1 MTPTFGDRMSMFHR
15 GFEDHDFLGWTR
27 ESCGWFEMGGL
38 VRRLYMGDGLAVNAH
53 EDDYFGNDLDALSVS
68 GRGVDIMMDVLNS
81 DVVFSECG
89 FSMRSRL
96 YGTEL
101 GFHPEEPGTEITPAG
116 DITDH
121 TGWDVAEAARLRD
134 LVYRNDP
141 SAVSDNLVIKLDDTL
156 SISVDRETLGRI
168 ESPLADVDYRRGA
181 LSVRFRGSLGRAR
194 EGVAVT
200 CGCNAVMVIALP
212 GGCGDGFRETVRYLN
227 SNLDRWCD
235 GPWDEEREASVDSDA
250 GTGSSTYPFP
260 RGLHSKPRWGSAC
273 DRFGLEEFEDYD
285 CDLFWVGSMFDDGY
299 LRPKPGS
306 VQIGFVFKP
315 TDFRIYDWHHPLV
328 EPTMNQSL
336 SEGELRHLMRLC
348 RRHMSEHPQR
358 GAFSED
364 DD

>member
-1 MTPTFGDRMSMFHR
+1 MTPTFGDRMSMFRR
-15 GFEDHDFLGWTR
+15 GFEDHDFLGWTH

-101 GFHPEEPGTEITPAG
+101 GFHPEGPGTEITPAG

-141 SAVSDNLVIKLDDTL
+141 SAVSDDLVIRLDDTL

-200 CGCNAVMVIALP
+200 CGYDAVMVMNNVV
-212 GGCGDGFRETVRYLN
+212 EEYKSRYGLN
-227 SNLDRWCD
+227 YSVLATPAEGLSGRFTRLDRKRYGVIPGVTD
-235 GPWDEEREASVDSDA
+235 REYYTNSFHIQVY
-250 GTGSSTYPFP
+250 YPIY
-260 RGLHSKPRWGSAC
+260 A
-273 DRFGLEEFEDYD
+273 
-285 CDLFWVGSMFDDGY
+285 FD
-299 LRPKPGS
+299 
-306 VQIGFVFKP
+306 
-315 TDFRIYDWHHPLV
+315 
-328 EPTMNQSL
+328 
-336 SEGELRHLMRLC
+336 
-348 RRHMSEHPQR
+348 
-358 GAFSED
+358 
-364 DD
+364 